1 MEESCS
7 TRGPFV
13 HVNFPWDRVSIWNQI
28 LKEFYDPK
36 NDPIFPIKG
45 TNSLAIFFLLP
56 SSVLVGFLCF
66 FQRKKKKKN
75 LVKKGCPTQPLT
87 AESLIDNDLSCSEI
101 CIHGRHEVILP
112 TVCFVWS
119 RNTEAGLF
127 LGDREL
133 FRGSLGTF
141 LGWTVS
147 RALPPNL
154 SSGSYLSAWTPI
166 LSLMASPSS
175 LSQGSSLIKLLACLI
190 PSWHLL
196 LKWARLTKETNI

>member
-1 MEESCS
+1 M
-7 TRGPFV
+7 T
-13 HVNFPWDRVSIWNQI
+13 Q
-28 LKEFYDPK
+28 K
-36 NDPIFPIKG
+36 NDPIFPLKG
-45 TNSLAIFFLLP
+45 TNSVAIFFFTSIISL
-56 SSVLVGFLCF
+56 SRVFAF
-66 FQRKKKKKN
+66 FPKEKKKTKN
-75 LVKKGCPTQPLT
+75 LVKKDYPTQPLT
-87 AESLIDNDLSCSEI
+87 AGSLIDNDLSCSEI
-101 CIHGRHEVILP
+101 CIHGCHEVMLP

-119 RNTEAGLF
+119 RNTEEGLF

-154 SSGSYLSAWTPI
+154 PSGSHLSAWTPI
-166 LSLMASPSS
+166 LRLMASPSS
-175 LSQGSSLIKLLACLI
+175 LSQGTSLIKLLACLI